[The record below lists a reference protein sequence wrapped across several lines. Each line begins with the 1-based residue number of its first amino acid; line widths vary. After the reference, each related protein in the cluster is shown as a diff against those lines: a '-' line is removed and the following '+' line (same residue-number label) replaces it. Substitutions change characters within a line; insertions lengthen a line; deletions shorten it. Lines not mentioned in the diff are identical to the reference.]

1 MLMIMDAHSM
11 LACSQR
17 LLKLQALCV
26 QQAMQLLQ
34 EVTLCAGGLSTPN
47 KGNLGASLLRRFN
60 SGTPAEQPRRGI
72 FRAGSG
78 TVPNPQEHSKQGSN
92 SQQ

>member
-1 MLMIMDAHSM
+1 M
-11 LACSQR
+11 R
-17 LLKLQALCV
+17 LI
-26 QQAMQLLQ
+26 Q
-34 EVTLCAGGLSTPN
+34 EVTLCAGGLSTPS

-78 TVPNPQEHSKQGSN
+78 TVLHAQEHSQKDSS
-92 SQQ
+92 SQH